1 MESLEAPPRPQT
13 PAVRTFFRRCRVF
26 TAESKK
32 CPKESNREKY
42 PCLSGKLGVAQPKR
56 GNFIIKENKV
66 KFALWFAPET
76 RELVEENYRSD
87 GCRSMGEYIEKAILF
102 YTGYRHAEHAE
113 YYLPEALNEVLSR
126 VASDFGD
133 RIGSLLYK
141 QAVEQNIGNHILAAD
156 TDMDVETYEKLRSR
170 SLREVKSTNGK
181 ISFKDDLIFQKS
193 LW

>member
-1 MESLEAPPRPQT
+1 MYNQ
-13 PAVRTFFRRCRVF
+13 
-26 TAESKK
+26 
-32 CPKESNREKY
+32 
-42 PCLSGKLGVAQPKR
+42 KR
-56 GNFIIKENKV
+56 GNFIIKDNKV

-102 YTGYRHAEHAE
+102 YTG
-113 YYLPEALNEVLSR
+113 R

>member
-1 MESLEAPPRPQT
+1 MYNQ
-13 PAVRTFFRRCRVF
+13 
-26 TAESKK
+26 
-32 CPKESNREKY
+32 
-42 PCLSGKLGVAQPKR
+42 KR
-56 GNFIIKENKV
+56 GNFIIKDNKV

>member
-1 MESLEAPPRPQT
+1 M
-13 PAVRTFFRRCRVF
+13 
-26 TAESKK
+26 KD
-32 CPKESNREKY
+32 
-42 PCLSGKLGVAQPKR
+42 
-56 GNFIIKENKV
+56 NKI

-76 RELVEENYRSD
+76 RDLVEENYRSD
-87 GCRSMGEYIEKAILF
+87 GCRSMAEYIEKAILF

-113 YYLPEALNEVLSR
+113 YYLPDALNTVLAR
-126 VASDFGD
+126 VAKDFGD

-156 TDMDVETYEKLRSR
+156 TDMDLDTYEKLRSR
-170 SLREVKSTNGK
+170 SLREVKNTNGK